1 MSIANRRTKL
11 VLSVFETLVSKGAA
25 AVRPGDIA
33 SLLRERNQPLSFWEI
48 RGELS
53 TLEALGLIASNPDTG
68 EWRPVAK
75 SSAG

>member
-1 MSIANRRTKL
+1 
-11 VLSVFETLVSKGAA
+11 
-25 AVRPGDIA
+25 VRPGDIA

-53 TLEALGLIASNPDTG
+53 TLEASGLIASDPDTG

>member
-11 VLSVFETLVSKGAA
+11 VLSVFQELVSKGSAEI
-25 AVRPGDIA
+25 RPGAIA

-53 TLEALGLIASNPDTG
+53 TLEAAGLIASVPDTG
-68 EWRPVAK
+68 AWRLAART
-75 SSAG
+75 SAG